1 MLTVQIHIQDECKT
15 EMTICHVEQ
24 LYSHHR
30 GWLHNWLRGKL
41 GCSEQAADLVQDT
54 FIRVMAAR
62 SNIANLDQPRAYLS
76 SIARNLVIDHWR
88 RKELEQA
95 YLAAISL
102 LPEQE
107 APSPEQSLL
116 VFEALEQVDKVLQ
129 SLPPATRQ
137 VFLLSQLD
145 GMTYAAIA
153 EQLDCSVPT
162 IKRHMHKAFLAC
174 MQVELL

>member
-1 MLTVQIHIQDECKT
+1 
-15 EMTICHVEQ
+15 MTICHVEQ
-24 LYSHHR
+24 LYSHYR

-54 FIRVMAAR
+54 FIRVMAVR

-76 SIARNLVIDHWR
+76 SIAKNLVIDHWR

-116 VFEALEQVDKVLQ
+116 VLEALEQVDGVLQ

-153 EQLDCSVPT
+153 ERLHCSVPT
-162 IKRHMHKAFLAC
+162 IKRHMHKAFIAC
-174 MQVELL
+174 MQVEPL